1 MECLRSLRGSYP
13 NPWLRGK
20 NEARSL
26 YLRKSTLG
34 HPKARRYGES
44 GARPRPAAPPTASA
58 AAAAPASRAGI
69 RAGAR
74 PLPPP
79 LAGQPARMRPPPRGG
94 FSCRS
99 QRRTLEGGMVESCRQ
114 RLPAASRRD
123 WWNPEQGAGHREIRI
138 GEAGQRRE
146 WNGRGGRRA
155 AQATRDGGGGLR
167 YATPAWT
174 GCQSLEPG
182 VVTPGVW
189 SGLCGLSRRGRSGAG
204 RGRWEC
210 GTSERAGPAR
220 IFLLTVSSSPRGSVG
235 RVKTRFRH

>member
-1 MECLRSLRGSYP
+1 MPGLARQLLRL
-13 NPWLRGK
+13 L
-20 NEARSL
+20 
-26 YLRKSTLG
+26 
-34 HPKARRYGES
+34 
-44 GARPRPAAPPTASA
+44 
-58 AAAAPASRAGI
+58 
-69 RAGAR
+69 
-74 PLPPP
+74 PLPPR
-79 LAGQPARMRPPPRGG
+79 LASQPARMRPPPGGG

-99 QRRTLEGGMVESCRQ
+99 QGRTLEGGMVESCRQ

-220 IFLLTVSSSPRGSVG
+220 IFLLTVSSSPHGSGG
-235 RVKTRFRH
+235 RVKTRFRYYRALFEPSALCRPLRAAVLLSNGDSDPISGDE